1 MARRPT
7 WDEYFLSFAAL
18 ASSRSH
24 DSETQVGCVIVGD
37 KKILAVGY
45 NGFCSGVN
53 EESLPTTR
61 PDKYPYMVHAEENAI
76 SNMVINTSS
85 EKIAYLTHTPCY
97 RCAKLLWQNGIR
109 DWRIPLSE
117 NRVHGFAKE
126 DAIVHDHL
134 TGNGLKITWL

>member
-45 NGFCSGVN
+45 NGFCSGVD
-53 EESLPTTR
+53 EENLPTT
-61 PDKYPYMVHAEENAI
+61 M
-76 SNMVINTSS
+76 
-85 EKIAYLTHTPCY
+85 
-97 RCAKLLWQNGIR
+97 AKR
-109 DWRIPLSE
+109 
-117 NRVHGFAKE
+117 H
-126 DAIVHDHL
+126 
-134 TGNGLKITWL
+134 